1 MIPGLFKR
9 AILLSGSALSSWAVV
24 EDPVTYA
31 VKLAKA
37 VNCSVP
43 SDLLKE
49 HELIVDCLRETRLED
64 LMSADV
70 QAPTFLSAFGPS
82 VDGVVIKPDF
92 HKDLLSYLGPEFQ
105 GSGSV
110 AIYICTDS
118 FIAFHLFS
126 ITFSLQVLE

>member
-1 MIPGLFKR
+1 M
-9 AILLSGSALSSWAVV
+9 SSWAVV

-49 HELIVDCLRETRLED
+49 HELIVDCLRETQLKD
-64 LMSADV
+64 LMSADI

-110 AIYICTDS
+110 EINFYK
-118 FIAFHLFS
+118 FI
-126 ITFSLQVLE
+126 FSLTPAYFITIKLRSKVSK